1 MKNIHMDYYKSLNH
15 KHQNFNHDTK
25 NSSKTQSSVLI
36 KPCAIKPVSMSRK
49 GSKHY
54 KILQGIKVGGK
65 QIVNQKS
72 MDSESYTHKL
82 TTYQQ
87 QKMSRSKTSAVS
99 DDPSNLN
106 DNITTNLIIQ
116 TKKKPQRP
124 VKTEEQSKTAD
135 NRTLADI
142 VADSYLFAH
151 GVSGNEGEQLFE
163 GIDNMD

>member
-1 MKNIHMDYYKSLNH
+1 
-15 KHQNFNHDTK
+15 
-25 NSSKTQSSVLI
+25 
-36 KPCAIKPVSMSRK
+36 MSRK
-49 GSKHY
+49 GSKHH

-106 DNITTNLIIQ
+106 DNITVSFFYVHLQTNLIIQ

-151 GVSGNEGEQLFE
+151 GKFVWIRTDSWLA
-163 GIDNMD
+163 